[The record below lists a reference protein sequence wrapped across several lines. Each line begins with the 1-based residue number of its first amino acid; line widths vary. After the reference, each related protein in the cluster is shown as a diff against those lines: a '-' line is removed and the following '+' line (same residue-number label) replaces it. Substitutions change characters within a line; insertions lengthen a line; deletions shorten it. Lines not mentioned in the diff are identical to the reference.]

1 MPSYHWTSSISLM
14 APSTSVPVA
23 RKPKVREKA
32 TLPMTWVDRQLGWPL
47 GGILSSKEAHIKRE
61 VVQPISQVTDTA
73 RIHRESADFLQKFLL
88 RLLDAI
94 AEILHR
100 CQTVW
105 RNRDTLHPGV
115 LLFLDLRKY
124 IRIFCGREYGV
135 EFSLQKAFTR
145 SEDLLGCNGRG
156 ERNLVWCDS
165 HYSAC
170 VTVHDGYIS
179 TVIVLSEPERE
190 RAYRIFCGGLSGRAQ
205 SGRHIQARL

>member
-32 TLPMTWVDRQLGWPL
+32 TLPMTWVDRQLGWPPGSL
-47 GGILSSKEAHIKRE
+47 WSSRDTHVKRE
-61 VVQPISQVTDTA
+61 VVQPIAQVTDAA
-73 RIHRESADFLQKFLL
+73 RIYREAADFLQKFLL

-115 LLFLDLRKY
+115 LILLDLRKY
-124 IRIFCGREYGV
+124 IRIFRWRKYGV
-135 EFSLQKAFTR
+135 KISLLIAFSG

-156 ERNLVWCDS
+156 ERDLVWCDS
-165 HYSAC
+165 HHSAC

-179 TVIVLSEPERE
+179 TVTVLPEPERE
-190 RAYRIFCGGLSGRAQ
+190 RAYRIFYEGLSGRAR